1 MKPRRSRKGARP
13 GVVVPLVR
21 YPDQRHHNSFRAR
34 NGLVKGGLANLRS
47 GRVQRSLAAATAA
60 SALPLGLEIYF
71 EHFRGSFGDK
81 WMWTPV
87 VLSPALSAAGVAGIR
102 SERAARTWLPAIS
115 ALYCL
120 DGLVGI
126 YTHIQGVRKR
136 PGGFREP
143 LYNIVMG
150 PPLLAPGSLALVGG
164 MGLLAAAARRER

>member
-1 MKPRRSRKGARP
+1 MRSKRGPVGRWW
-13 GVVVPLVR
+13 
-21 YPDQRHHNSFRAR
+21 
-34 NGLVKGGLANLRS
+34 ANVRS
-47 GRVQRSLAAATAA
+47 GRAQKTLAAATAF

-87 VLSPALSAAGVAGIR
+87 LLSPPLTIAGLAGVR
-102 SERAARTWLPAIS
+102 SERVARTALPALS

-120 DGLVGI
+120 DGMIGVI
-126 YTHIQGVRKR
+126 THVRGVARK

-143 LYNIVMG
+143 LFNIVMG

-164 MGLLAAAARRER
+164 MGLAAAALGREQ

>member
-1 MKPRRSRKGARP
+1 MKHRRRRW
-13 GVVVPLVR
+13 
-21 YPDQRHHNSFRAR
+21 
-34 NGLVKGGLANLRS
+34 LANLRR

-87 VLSPALSAAGVAGIR
+87 VLSPALTAAGVAGIR
-102 SERAARTWLPAIS
+102 SERAARTALPAIS

-126 YTHIQGVRKR
+126 YTHVQGVRKR

>member
-1 MKPRRSRKGARP
+1 MRAPA
-13 GVVVPLVR
+13 
-21 YPDQRHHNSFRAR
+21 RAR
-34 NGLVKGGLANLRS
+34 KALRNLRR

-60 SALPLGLEIYF
+60 SALPLGLEIWF

-87 VLSPALSAAGVAGIR
+87 VLSPALAGAGIAAVR
-102 SERAARTWLPAIS
+102 SERAATTVLPAVS

-120 DGLVGI
+120 DGAIGVW
-126 YTHIQGVRKR
+126 THVQGVRKR
-136 PGGFREP
+136 PGGFSEP

-164 MGLLAAAARRER
+164 MGLVAAAARRER